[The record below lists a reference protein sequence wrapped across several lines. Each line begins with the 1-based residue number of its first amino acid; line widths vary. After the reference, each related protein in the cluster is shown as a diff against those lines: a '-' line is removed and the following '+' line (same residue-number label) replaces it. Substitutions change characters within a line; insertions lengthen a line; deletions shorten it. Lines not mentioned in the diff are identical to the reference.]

1 MNELIK
7 VVVSLSLSGSLLIL
21 VLLLGKP
28 FLRDRISKRWQY
40 YIWLVVIARLLLPF
54 SPEKNLMGV
63 LFEQAARTG
72 LSAEPASGEKETY
85 KSIENIASGDDDGVD
100 VYEEEGVLSDETGLS
115 PEQSEKTAWLS
126 GAATGLFYHIEDN
139 IGMIWISMAMIL
151 LIWKIAGYQNFVRSI
166 KAGSEEVSDIEFL
179 NILAAAQEQMGVKR
193 QVELH
198 TSVLVSTPLLLGLFH
213 PCIVLPDADLSG
225 EDFRYA
231 ALHELVHYRRRD
243 ILYKWLM
250 QITICLHWF
259 NPLVR
264 LMGKEMSRA
273 CELACDEAVIGK
285 LDKAEQ
291 IAYGDTLL
299 RAIENRGQKGGG
311 NPLAALTLSEG
322 GELMK
327 ERLRAILD
335 FKVKSKRIM
344 VLSVMLAV
352 FLMLGAVM
360 TGVAAPAE
368 GLETKASG
376 DVFGAG
382 GDRTALPE
390 MDDNQASSL
399 WADSMK
405 EASKAEEYY
414 ENGNL
419 PGFGRAFSV
428 MDQTSQEAWLEII
441 YYDRKIAFF
450 SVSLQGLE
458 AESPLVDRFAQKAYK
473 DGEIAF
479 FSVLAGYIDKDA
491 LEGWLNKAAGEK
503 EFGFESVLL
512 TALDRDWEKE
522 ALEEELDRRLN
533 EEYESFGITRNGK
546 LRYYQGQLINIF
558 LDMQQNR
565 SFYTL
570 DMNPDGTVNIKVLR
584 GEDGR
589 IYQVV
594 YMTDAEAEEL
604 LRRAGFALS
613 HASKFDVIVEYF
625 ISREQYDIF
634 TINEALF
641 AFDQSLL
648 GG

>member
-7 VVVSLSLSGSLLIL
+7 VVISLSLSGSLLIL

-72 LSAEPASGEKETY
+72 LSAEPALGEKETY
-85 KSIENIASGDDDGVD
+85 ESIENIASGAGGDIASGDADGMD
-100 VYEEEGVLSDETGLS
+100 AYEKEGVLSDETGLS
-115 PEQSEKTAWLS
+115 HEQSEKTAWRS
-126 GAATGLFYHIEDN
+126 WAVTGLFYHIGDY
-139 IGMIWISMAMIL
+139 IGMIWISTAMIL

-166 KAGSEEVSDIEFL
+166 KAGSEEVSDIELL

-198 TSVLVSTPLLLGLFH
+198 TSVLVSTPFLLGFFQ
-213 PCIVLPDADLSG
+213 PCIVLPDVDLSG
-225 EDFRYA
+225 ADFRYA

-285 LDKAEQ
+285 LDKAER

-344 VLSVMLAV
+344 VLSVMLAA

-368 GLETKASG
+368 GLEAKASG

-382 GDRTALPE
+382 GDRTALSE
-390 MDDNQASSL
+390 MDDNQASAL
-399 WADSMK
+399 WAYSMK

-419 PGFGRAFSV
+419 SGFGRAFSV
-428 MDQTSQEAWLEII
+428 MDQTSREAWLEII
-441 YYDRKIAFF
+441 YNDREIAFF

-479 FSVLAGYIDKDA
+479 FSVLAGYMDKDA
-491 LEGWLNKAAGEK
+491 LEEWLNKADGEK

-512 TALDRDWEKE
+512 AALDRDWEKE

-604 LRRAGFALS
+604 LGER
-613 HASKFDVIVEYF
+613 
-625 ISREQYDIF
+625 
-634 TINEALF
+634 
-641 AFDQSLL
+641 
-648 GG
+648 

>member
-7 VVVSLSLSGSLLIL
+7 VVISLSLSGSLLIL

-54 SPEKNLMGV
+54 SPEKNLMRV
-63 LFEQAARTG
+63 LVEQAARTG
-72 LSAEPASGEKETY
+72 LSAESASGEKEIY
-85 KSIENIASGDDDGVD
+85 ESIENIVFGTGGDIASGDDDGMD
-100 VYEEEGVLSDETGLS
+100 AYEKESVLSDETGLS
-115 PEQSEKTAWLS
+115 PEQSEKTAWRS
-126 GAATGLFYHIEDN
+126 GAVTGLFYHIGDY
-139 IGMIWISMAMIL
+139 IKMIWISMAMIL

-166 KAGSEEVSDIEFL
+166 KAGSEEVSDIELL

-198 TSVLVSTPLLLGLFH
+198 TSVLVSTPLLVGFFQ
-213 PCIVLPDADLSG
+213 PCIVLPDVDLSG

-264 LMGKEMSRA
+264 LMGKEMSRV

-285 LDKAEQ
+285 LDKAER

-368 GLETKASG
+368 GLEAKASG

-390 MDDNQASSL
+390 MDDNQASAL

-419 PGFGRAFSV
+419 SGFGRAFSV
-428 MDQTSQEAWLEII
+428 MDQTSREAWLEII
-441 YYDRKIAFF
+441 YNDREIAFF

-479 FSVLAGYIDKDA
+479 FSVLAGDMDKDA
-491 LEGWLNKAAGEK
+491 LEGWLNKAVGEK

-584 GEDGR
+584 GEDDK

-604 LRRAGFALS
+604 LGE
-613 HASKFDVIVEYF
+613 K
-625 ISREQYDIF
+625 
-634 TINEALF
+634 
-641 AFDQSLL
+641 
-648 GG
+648 

>member
-1 MNELIK
+1 
-7 VVVSLSLSGSLLIL
+7 
-21 VLLLGKP
+21 
-28 FLRDRISKRWQY
+28 
-40 YIWLVVIARLLLPF
+40 
-54 SPEKNLMGV
+54 
-63 LFEQAARTG
+63 
-72 LSAEPASGEKETY
+72 
-85 KSIENIASGDDDGVD
+85 
-100 VYEEEGVLSDETGLS
+100 
-115 PEQSEKTAWLS
+115 
-126 GAATGLFYHIEDN
+126 
-139 IGMIWISMAMIL
+139 
-151 LIWKIAGYQNFVRSI
+151 
-166 KAGSEEVSDIEFL
+166 
-179 NILAAAQEQMGVKR
+179 
-193 QVELH
+193 
-198 TSVLVSTPLLLGLFH
+198 
-213 PCIVLPDADLSG
+213 
-225 EDFRYA
+225 
-231 ALHELVHYRRRD
+231 
-243 ILYKWLM
+243 
-250 QITICLHWF
+250 
-259 NPLVR
+259 
-264 LMGKEMSRA
+264 
-273 CELACDEAVIGK
+273 
-285 LDKAEQ
+285 
-291 IAYGDTLL
+291 
-299 RAIENRGQKGGG
+299 
-311 NPLAALTLSEG
+311 
-322 GELMK
+322 MK

-604 LRRAGFALS
+604 LGER
-613 HASKFDVIVEYF
+613 
-625 ISREQYDIF
+625 
-634 TINEALF
+634 
-641 AFDQSLL
+641 
-648 GG
+648 

>member
-7 VVVSLSLSGSLLIL
+7 VVISLSLSGSLLIL

-85 KSIENIASGDDDGVD
+85 RNIENIASETGGNIASGDDDGMD
-100 VYEEEGVLSDETGLS
+100 VYEKESVLSDETGLS
-115 PEQSEKTAWLS
+115 PEQSEKTACLS
-126 GAATGLFYHIEDN
+126 GAVTGLSYHIGDY

-166 KAGSEEVSDIEFL
+166 KAGSEEVSDIELL

-198 TSVLVSTPLLLGLFH
+198 TSVLVSTPLLLGFFH

-225 EDFRYA
+225 EDLRYA

-285 LDKAEQ
+285 LDKAER

-299 RAIENRGQKGGG
+299 RTIENSGQKGGG

-344 VLSVMLAV
+344 VLSVMLAA

-368 GLETKASG
+368 GSKAKASG

-382 GDRTALPE
+382 GDRTALSE
-390 MDDNQASSL
+390 MDDNQASAL

-419 PGFGRAFSV
+419 SGFGRAFSV

-441 YYDRKIAFF
+441 YNDREIAFF

-479 FSVLAGYIDKDA
+479 FSVLAGYMDKDA

-584 GEDGR
+584 GEDDK

-604 LRRAGFALS
+604 LGE
-613 HASKFDVIVEYF
+613 K
-625 ISREQYDIF
+625 
-634 TINEALF
+634 
-641 AFDQSLL
+641 
-648 GG
+648 

>member
-7 VVVSLSLSGSLLIL
+7 VVISLSLSGSLLIL

-72 LSAEPASGEKETY
+72 LSAESASGEKETY
-85 KSIENIASGDDDGVD
+85 KSIENIGSRDDDGVD

-126 GAATGLFYHIEDN
+126 GAATGLFYHIEDY

-198 TSVLVSTPLLLGLFH
+198 TSVLVSTPLLLGFFH

-285 LDKAEQ
+285 LDKAER

-368 GLETKASG
+368 GLEAKASG

-382 GDRTALPE
+382 GDRAALPE
-390 MDDNQASSL
+390 MDGNQASAL

-533 EEYESFGITRNGK
+533 EEYESFGITGNGK

-604 LRRAGFALS
+604 LGER
-613 HASKFDVIVEYF
+613 
-625 ISREQYDIF
+625 
-634 TINEALF
+634 
-641 AFDQSLL
+641 
-648 GG
+648 